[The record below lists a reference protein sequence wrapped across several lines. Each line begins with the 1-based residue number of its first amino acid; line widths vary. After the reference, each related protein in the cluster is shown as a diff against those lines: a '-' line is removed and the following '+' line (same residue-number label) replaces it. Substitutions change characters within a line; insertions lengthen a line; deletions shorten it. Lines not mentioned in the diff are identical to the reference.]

1 MAVAWRA
8 SSTYAVRFRF
18 PLGCFSVSG
27 AGRGTAASTRGGRLW
42 GVTTGSWWWLGA
54 ETACLSGVA
63 ATKGEFVEVAMI
75 AGGKREMEMALL
87 ERNMHP

>member
-1 MAVAWRA
+1 M
-8 SSTYAVRFRF
+8 
-18 PLGCFSVSG
+18 
-27 AGRGTAASTRGGRLW
+27 
-42 GVTTGSWWWLGA
+42 TTGSWWLGA